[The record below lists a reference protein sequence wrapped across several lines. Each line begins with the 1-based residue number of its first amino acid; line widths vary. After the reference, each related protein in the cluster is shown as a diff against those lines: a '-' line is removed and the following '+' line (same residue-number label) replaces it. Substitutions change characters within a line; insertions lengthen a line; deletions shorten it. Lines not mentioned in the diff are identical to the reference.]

1 MTPSRKPSPSNPA
14 SPPAGAGRVSQW
26 KDRIRGSLGSLRGQ
40 LIVPYVLL
48 TLLTAMIGTFIITRL
63 VASSA
68 RERFLNQLHQAGG
81 VAADRTV
88 RQEQTHLQALRL
100 MTFSDGVPQAFQ
112 AHDVEALVRFLWPLA
127 LNGGTEAVIALDS
140 NGVEIVSLV
149 RKPGTNEY
157 ERTQGS
163 DFAGV
168 ALVDRALAGD
178 SDSFGDKFVDILDTS
193 YGLFLYTSAPVLQGD
208 QRVGVLL
215 VGTRVESL
223 VNEVKA
229 LSLADIVLLS
239 PSGALLST
247 TMPAM
252 GPATD
257 LDILELTPGQIDSV
271 SREPLTRR
279 FRMYGRD
286 YEAEYAPW
294 KVRGDPEGILGVVLA
309 SSFIVTAEA
318 TSRFGFSA
326 LFALGTVAMIVLG
339 YRLAQSIAGPILRL
353 RSMAQAVASGDLEQ
367 QSGLRRPDEIGDLA
381 VAFDVMTER
390 LQTRTAEAERL
401 YGEAVDRNR
410 QLAEMYERLQQ
421 AQMQLI
427 QSEKLAAV
435 GQLTAGIVHDVKN
448 PLAVIKGMAEE
459 LLEDSNGRPDVHEAV
474 QVIRDNASR
483 ANSIVTDLLKFARQS
498 TPELVRRDLRET
510 VEGALRLTGYLLR
523 KGKIRLEQ
531 KLPARPVNI
540 TYDAQQIEQ
549 VLINLI
555 QNAVQAMP
563 QGGALH
569 IQLASRHG
577 GAEVRLRDSGTGIP
591 AEVLPRI
598 FDPFF
603 TTKAEGQGTGM
614 GLSVSYGIVSR
625 HGGRIDVES
634 QMNKGTTFTILLP
647 ERPPEGVG
655 EKEAVA

>member
-1 MTPSRKPSPSNPA
+1 
-14 SPPAGAGRVSQW
+14 
-26 KDRIRGSLGSLRGQ
+26 
-40 LIVPYVLL
+40 
-48 TLLTAMIGTFIITRL
+48 
-63 VASSA
+63 
-68 RERFLNQLHQAGG
+68 
-81 VAADRTV
+81 
-88 RQEQTHLQALRL
+88 
-100 MTFSDGVPQAFQ
+100 
-112 AHDVEALVRFLWPLA
+112 
-127 LNGGTEAVIALDS
+127 
-140 NGVEIVSLV
+140 
-149 RKPGTNEY
+149 
-157 ERTQGS
+157 
-163 DFAGV
+163 
-168 ALVDRALAGD
+168 
-178 SDSFGDKFVDILDTS
+178 
-193 YGLFLYTSAPVLQGD
+193 
-208 QRVGVLL
+208 
-215 VGTRVESL
+215 
-223 VNEVKA
+223 
-229 LSLADIVLLS
+229 
-239 PSGALLST
+239 
-247 TMPAM
+247 
-252 GPATD
+252 
-257 LDILELTPGQIDSV
+257 
-271 SREPLTRR
+271 
-279 FRMYGRD
+279 
-286 YEAEYAPW
+286 
-294 KVRGDPEGILGVVLA
+294 VVLT

-339 YRLAQSIAGPILRL
+339 YRLSQSIARPILRL
-353 RSMAQAVASGDLEQ
+353 RSMAQAVASGDLDQ

-410 QLAEMYERLQQ
+410 QLAEMYERLQL

-474 QVIRDNASR
+474 QVIRDNATR

-510 VEGALRLTGYLLR
+510 LEGALRLTGYLLR
-523 KGKIRLEQ
+523 KGSIRLEQ
-531 KLPARPVNI
+531 KLPARPVNV

-563 QGGALH
+563 QGGTLH

-603 TTKAEGQGTGM
+603 TTKVEGQGTGM

-634 QMNKGTTFTILLP
+634 QVNKGTTFTILLP
-647 ERPPEGVG
+647 EHPPEGVG

>member
-1 MTPSRKPSPSNPA
+1 MTLSRKASPPDPA
-14 SPPAGAGRVSQW
+14 SPPTGAGRVSQW
-26 KDRIRGSLGSLRGQ
+26 QDRIRRSLASLRGQ

-63 VASSA
+63 VTSSA
-68 RERFLNQLHQAGG
+68 RERFLNQLHQASG
-81 VAADRTV
+81 VAADGTV
-88 RQEQTHLQALRL
+88 RREQEHLAALRL
-100 MTFSDGVPQAFQ
+100 MTFSEGVPQAF
-112 AHDVEALVRFLWPLA
+112 AERDPDALVSLLWPLA
-127 LNGGTEAVIALDS
+127 LNEGTEGVIALDRQ
-140 NGVEIVSLV
+140 GVEIVGVV
-149 RKPGTNEY
+149 RTPGSTEY
-157 ERTQGS
+157 ERTEGS
-163 DFAGV
+163 DLSGQP
-168 ALVDRALAGD
+168 LVDRVLAGEAD
-178 SDSFGDKFVDILDTS
+178 PLGDKFVGLLETTA
-193 YGLFLYTSAPVLQGD
+193 GLFLYTSAPVFLEDEQ
-208 QRVGVLL
+208 VGVLL
-215 VGTRVESL
+215 AGTRITSL
-223 VNEVKA
+223 VSDAKS
-229 LSLADIVLLS
+229 LSLADVVLLS
-239 PSGALLST
+239 PDGAVVST
-247 TMPAM
+247 TMPLM
-252 GPATD
+252 GGTRD
-257 LDILELTPGQIDSV
+257 LAILELTPAQVDAVG
-271 SREPLTRR
+271 REALTQR
-279 FRMYGRD
+279 FRLYGRD

-294 KVRGDPEGILGVVLA
+294 KVRGQAAGILGVVLP

-339 YRLAQSIAGPILRL
+339 YRLSQSIARPILRL

-390 LQTRTAEAERL
+390 LQSRTAEAERL

-459 LLEDSNGRPDVHEAV
+459 LLEDSNGRPDVREAV
-474 QVIRDNASR
+474 QVIRDNATR

-498 TPELVRRDLRET
+498 TPELVRRDMRET

-523 KGKIRLEQ
+523 KGNVRLEQ
-531 KLPARPVNI
+531 KLPARPVQV

-563 QGGALH
+563 QGGKLH
-569 IQLASRHG
+569 VQLASRHG
-577 GAEVRLRDSGTGIP
+577 GAEIRLRDSGTGI
-591 AEVLPRI
+591 AEDVLPRI

-634 QMNKGTTFTILLP
+634 RLAKGTTFIVHLP